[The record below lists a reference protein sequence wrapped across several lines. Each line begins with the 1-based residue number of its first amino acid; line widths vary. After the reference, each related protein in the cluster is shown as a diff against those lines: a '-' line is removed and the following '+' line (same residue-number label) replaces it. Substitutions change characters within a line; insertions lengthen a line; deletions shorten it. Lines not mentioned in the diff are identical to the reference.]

1 MSVDFV
7 ETREHMQKA
16 LEIIKAELT
25 SIRTGR
31 AQPAIVENIV
41 CAVYGGTQHLKV
53 IELGQI
59 NAPTPGMI
67 VIAPWDTSIIGDIR
81 QSIQAS
87 NVGLTPIIDGDVIR
101 IQIPPLS
108 QERREEFV
116 KLLRQQLENGKIMI
130 RQIRHDMMSKIKR
143 DFDEKLISEDENF
156 RSEQDLQKITDEFVK
171 QIEEMGEKKEA
182 ELMAI

>member
-1 MSVDFV
+1 
-7 ETREHMQKA
+7 
-16 LEIIKAELT
+16 
-25 SIRTGR
+25 
-31 AQPAIVENIV
+31 
-41 CAVYGGTQHLKV
+41 
-53 IELGQI
+53 
-59 NAPTPGMI
+59 
-67 VIAPWDTSIIGDIR
+67 
-81 QSIQAS
+81 
-87 NVGLTPIIDGDVIR
+87 VGLTPIIDGDVIR

-171 QIEEMGEKKEA
+171 QIEEVGEKKEA

>member
-53 IELGQI
+53 IELGLGTLPLLAI
-59 NAPTPGMI
+59 SG
-67 VIAPWDTSIIGDIR
+67 R
-81 QSIQAS
+81 AS
-87 NVGLTPIIDGDVIR
+87 
-101 IQIPPLS
+101 
-108 QERREEFV
+108 
-116 KLLRQQLENGKIMI
+116 KLLMW
-130 RQIRHDMMSKIKR
+130 
-143 DFDEKLISEDENF
+143 
-156 RSEQDLQKITDEFVK
+156 V
-171 QIEEMGEKKEA
+171 
-182 ELMAI
+182 